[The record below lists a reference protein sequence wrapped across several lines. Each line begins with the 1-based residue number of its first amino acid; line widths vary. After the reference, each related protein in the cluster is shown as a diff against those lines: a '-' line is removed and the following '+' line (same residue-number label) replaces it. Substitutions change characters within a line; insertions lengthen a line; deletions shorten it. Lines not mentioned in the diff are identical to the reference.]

1 MQARVILGRR
11 MRTLSIQARTAETA
25 HHLHN
30 ALATFG
36 AEVIEQ
42 DDTFAVRVDLS
53 DAGADIASLLNA
65 IERYVADCEAGPAL
79 IDLDGRTY
87 TMAAP

>member
-1 MQARVILGRR
+1 

-25 HHLHN
+25 HHLHK

-36 AEVIEQ
+36 AEVIQQ

-53 DAGADIASLLNA
+53 HGGAEIGSLLNV
-65 IERYVADCEAGPAL
+65 IQRHVAEWQAGSAL

-87 TMAAP
+87 TMAAS